1 MSKNKNKVTVKRNR
15 GHQFHQEKQK
25 LSIQDWKNEHTN
37 HFNQNIS
44 SKSGSFHKRNQ
55 EVVEQGKENFSVSK
69 EKNRTKSENFKKE
82 SIPSQPNHFNQGR
95 KQQLFRMEQDVPDKH
110 RESGTEGALTNK
122 EKRYFELSEKED
134 RHFNQEKS
142 EMDRNVED
150 GVSTK
155 ETFSFGLQSE
165 TGKQKQLDEKK
176 KIGTFSLQKDKRKK
190 EIRKQIDKFKQE
202 EKDIEPKGEDTFLT
216 KEKSLLESIS
226 EEDFYNQNKPVVL
239 QDENFKKKE
248 ELSIPKKSGHSSLKE
263 NRQKKKVRKQM
274 EKFYQEEKEVYDP
287 LSKDMDNDGVIDR
300 YDVDFRDSKVSYR
313 TLSED
318 EKGENKE
325 KKTNSDITKKEI
337 TSKKKRYNTDAKE
350 TLSKEPLPDDQ
361 KKYVRS
367 NFEDSKWT
375 RSKDD
380 KKKPFRNPRDSLH
393 ENDKGRWKPSDKEIP
408 KSEKT
413 TKKFETQKKKISKLQ
428 HKKGV
433 LEKKLKDKNRVN
445 IASKGAMATVGAV
458 NQYLESGKEENAGVD
473 AAYKVSDQ
481 VENISRKIYHHG
493 KKKNLK
499 RQKKITKLGKRI
511 ENQEKKLFFKKNMEE
526 MKKSAD
532 YQNTSRLRQFF
543 KRRQYKKQIQKKYK
557 YNVKNRIKKS
567 FIEGSKRFGEFVKFR
582 GKKIVFLSL
591 LAVGIFFMLFQAG
604 SMMMNMG
611 TGMVGN
617 TIGTTYLSSEDVLK
631 ETNQEFSSLEQ
642 ALQEEMNSVEE
653 NHPGYDEYI
662 INGKEKI
669 GHNVHELLSYITARY
684 GIVKNI
690 SEVESEL
697 QSLFQ
702 NMYTLT
708 YKEEIEIRYKTVT
721 SSYTDADGNE
731 HTESHEEPYEY
742 KKLIVTLEKREMDS
756 IIREVFQA
764 YPNNLSHYEI
774 LLASKGNME
783 LLFGNGSGDFSEIIN
798 NPDFSNPGLEF
809 NEESVKRIVHEA
821 EKHIG
826 KRYVFGANGPSNFDC
841 SSFVCWTYTHSGIKN
856 MPRTTAWGI
865 YKDYC
870 NPVSPSEAKAGDI
883 IFFKGTYNSGS
894 PISHVGIYVG
904 GGYMIHAGDPIQ
916 YARIDTPYWRDHF
929 YGFGRPK

>member
-1 MSKNKNKVTVKRNR
+1 MKNKNKRYKKNR
-15 GHQFHQEKQK
+15 EKSLHQE
-25 LSIQDWKNEHTN
+25 IQSLQPQTQDKSETEY
-37 HFNQNIS
+37 FKNQN
-44 SKSGSFHKRNQ
+44 
-55 EVVEQGKENFSVSK
+55 ETLLKEEMSA
-69 EKNRTKSENFKKE
+69 EKL
-82 SIPSQPNHFNQGR
+82 P
-95 KQQLFRMEQDVPDKH
+95 
-110 RESGTEGALTNK
+110 
-122 EKRYFELSEKED
+122 LSEKKQSNNSYRGYRNNNSD
-134 RHFNQEKS
+134 KNTSSYSLSDTGNINQNGS
-142 EMDRNVED
+142 
-150 GVSTK
+150 
-155 ETFSFGLQSE
+155 SFQAE
-165 TGKQKQLDEKK
+165 NRRKKMQKQ
-176 KIGTFSLQKDKRKK
+176 IN
-190 EIRKQIDKFKQE
+190 KFQ
-202 EKDIEPKGEDTFLT
+202 
-216 KEKSLLESIS
+216 
-226 EEDFYNQNKPVVL
+226 
-239 QDENFKKKE
+239 
-248 ELSIPKKSGHSSLKE
+248 
-263 NRQKKKVRKQM
+263 R
-274 EKFYQEEKEVYDP
+274 EEKEVYDP

-313 TLSED
+313 TLADD
-318 EKGENKE
+318 EKYDNRQSDKEKNYDDYVKNPKSKNKRYKNYVKDTFLKESPKSENKKYFKSNFDDKEFTRTKDTKKNSFQDVNDKRKTTDKNPSQKRKGKFENKE
-325 KKTNSDITKKEI
+325 
-337 TSKKKRYNTDAKE
+337 
-350 TLSKEPLPDDQ
+350 
-361 KKYVRS
+361 
-367 NFEDSKWT
+367 
-375 RSKDD
+375 
-380 KKKPFRNPRDSLH
+380 
-393 ENDKGRWKPSDKEIP
+393 
-408 KSEKT
+408 
-413 TKKFETQKKKISKLQ
+413 KKISKLQ
-428 HKKGV
+428 QKKQKQ
-433 LEKKLKDKNRVN
+433 EQKLKNKGIDGKTQSAKSAVIATGMVNR
-445 IASKGAMATVGAV
+445 
-458 NQYLESGKEENAGVD
+458 YLESGKEDNAGVD

-499 RQKKITKLGKRI
+499 RQKKITKLGKNI
-511 ENQEKKLFFKKNMEE
+511 ENQEKKLFFQKNMEE

-543 KRRQYKKQIQKKYK
+543 KRRQYKRKIQKKYK
-557 YNVKNRIKKS
+557 DSVKNRIKKS
-567 FIEGSKRFGEFVKFR
+567 FIEGSKRFGEFVKSR
-582 GKKIVFLSL
+582 GKKAVFLLL

-617 TIGTTYLSSEDVLK
+617 TVSTTYLSSEDTLK
-631 ETNQEFSSLEQ
+631 GVNQEFSSLEQ
-642 ALQEEMNSVEE
+642 ALQEEMDSVEE

-662 INGKEKI
+662 VKGKEKI
-669 GHNVHELLSYITARY
+669 GHNVHELLSYITSRY
-684 GIVKNI
+684 GVVENV

-731 HTESHEEPYEY
+731 HIESHEEPYEY

-756 IIREVFQA
+756 IIREVFQS
-764 YPNNLSHYEI
+764 YPDNLSHYEI

-783 LLFGNGSGDFSEIIN
+783 LIFGSGSDDFSEIIN

-916 YARIDTPYWRDHF
+916 YARIDTPYWKGHF

>member
-1 MSKNKNKVTVKRNR
+1 MRYAKNREKLLN
-15 GHQFHQEKQK
+15 QEKQSVQHK
-25 LSIQDWKNEHTN
+25 IQTNYETESPKNLNEALLKEEMSGEELPLPERKRSN
-37 HFNQNIS
+37 NSYRGYKNNNLDKNIS
-44 SKSGSFHKRNQ
+44 SYRSSDTGNINQNSTSFQ
-55 EVVEQGKENFSVSK
+55 
-69 EKNRTKSENFKKE
+69 
-82 SIPSQPNHFNQGR
+82 
-95 KQQLFRMEQDVPDKH
+95 
-110 RESGTEGALTNK
+110 A
-122 EKRYFELSEKED
+122 EKRRKKM
-134 RHFNQEKS
+134 Q
-142 EMDRNVED
+142 
-150 GVSTK
+150 
-155 ETFSFGLQSE
+155 
-165 TGKQKQLDEKK
+165 K
-176 KIGTFSLQKDKRKK
+176 KINKFQK
-190 EIRKQIDKFKQE
+190 
-202 EKDIEPKGEDTFLT
+202 
-216 KEKSLLESIS
+216 
-226 EEDFYNQNKPVVL
+226 
-239 QDENFKKKE
+239 
-248 ELSIPKKSGHSSLKE
+248 
-263 NRQKKKVRKQM
+263 
-274 EKFYQEEKEVYDP
+274 EEKEVYDP

-313 TLSED
+313 TLTDD
-318 EKGENKE
+318 EKYDNRQNDKEKNYDEYVKNPKSKNNRYKHYVKDTFLKESPKSENKKYFKSNFDDKEFTRNKDTKKNSFQDVKDKRKTTDKNPSQKRKGKFENKE
-325 KKTNSDITKKEI
+325 KK
-337 TSKKKRYNTDAKE
+337 
-350 TLSKEPLPDDQ
+350 
-361 KKYVRS
+361 
-367 NFEDSKWT
+367 
-375 RSKDD
+375 
-380 KKKPFRNPRDSLH
+380 
-393 ENDKGRWKPSDKEIP
+393 
-408 KSEKT
+408 
-413 TKKFETQKKKISKLQ
+413 ISKLRQ
-428 HKKGV
+428 KKQKQ
-433 LEKKLKDKNRVN
+433 EQKLKNKGIDGKTQSAKSAVIATGMVNR
-445 IASKGAMATVGAV
+445 
-458 NQYLESGKEENAGVD
+458 YLESGKEDNAGVD
-473 AAYKVSDQ
+473 AAYKVTDQ

-557 YNVKNRIKKS
+557 DSVKNRIKKS
-567 FIEGSKRFGEFVKFR
+567 LIESSKHFGEFVKSR

-591 LAVGIFFMLFQAG
+591 LALGIFFMLFQAG

-642 ALQEEMNSVEE
+642 ALQEEMDSVEE

-669 GHNVHELLSYITARY
+669 GHNVHELLSYITSRY
-684 GIVKNI
+684 GVVKNV
-690 SEVESEL
+690 SEIESEL

-731 HTESHEEPYEY
+731 HTESYEEPYEY
-742 KKLIVTLEKREMDS
+742 KKLIVTLEKREMDD
-756 IIREVFQA
+756 IIREAFQA
-764 YPNNLSHYEI
+764 YPDNLSHYEI

-783 LLFGNGSGDFSEIIN
+783 RVFGTGSGNLSEIVD

-826 KRYVFGANGPSNFDC
+826 KRYVFGANGPNNFDC
-841 SSFVCWTYTHSGIKN
+841 SSFVCWVYTHSGIKN

-865 YKDYC
+865 YKNYC
-870 NPVSPSEAKAGDI
+870 NPISPSEAKPGDI

-904 GGYMIHAGDPIQ
+904 GGYMIHAGDPIR
-916 YARIDTPYWRDHF
+916 YAKIDTPYWREHF
-929 YGFGRPK
+929 YGYGRPK

>member
-1 MSKNKNKVTVKRNR
+1 MKKQLRYKKSRAKNLAKNTSFSSNHQDTGEYDNNLLGDNR
-15 GHQFHQEKQK
+15 LSNTQEY
-25 LSIQDWKNEHTN
+25 H
-37 HFNQNIS
+37 S
-44 SKSGSFHKRNQ
+44 SKSIDVSSKKMQKNFYTQEDNLVKESMNLSKDKLISKNQSRHFMSGQYEKNIRNDELYPSGDNGEKNQ
-55 EVVEQGKENFSVSK
+55 TFLRKEN
-69 EKNRTKSENFKKE
+69 
-82 SIPSQPNHFNQGR
+82 H
-95 KQQLFRMEQDVPDKH
+95 
-110 RESGTEGALTNK
+110 
-122 EKRYFELSEKED
+122 
-134 RHFNQEKS
+134 
-142 EMDRNVED
+142 
-150 GVSTK
+150 
-155 ETFSFGLQSE
+155 
-165 TGKQKQLDEKK
+165 KK
-176 KIGTFSLQKDKRKK
+176 KL
-190 EIRKQIDKFKQE
+190 RKQIDKFNQE
-202 EKDIEPKGEDTFLT
+202 
-216 KEKSLLESIS
+216 
-226 EEDFYNQNKPVVL
+226 Q
-239 QDENFKKKE
+239 
-248 ELSIPKKSGHSSLKE
+248 
-263 NRQKKKVRKQM
+263 
-274 EKFYQEEKEVYDP
+274 EVYDP
-287 LSKDMDNDGVIDR
+287 LSKDMDNDGVIER
-300 YDVDFRDSKVSYR
+300 YNVDFRDSKVSYR
-313 TLSED
+313 TLTDD
-318 EKGENKE
+318 EKYDNRQNDKE
-325 KKTNSDITKKEI
+325 KNYDEYVKNPKSKNNRYKHYAKDTFLKE
-337 TSKKKRYNTDAKE
+337 SPKSEK
-350 TLSKEPLPDDQ
+350 Q

-367 NFEDSKWT
+367 NF
-375 RSKDD
+375 DD
-380 KKKPFRNPRDSLH
+380 KEFTRNKDTKKNSFQDVK
-393 ENDKGRWKPSDKEIP
+393 DKR
-408 KSEKT
+408 KT
-413 TKKFETQKKKISKLQ
+413 TDKNPSQKRKGKFENKEKKISKLRQ
-428 HKKGV
+428 KKQKQ
-433 LEKKLKDKNRVN
+433 EQKLKNKGIDGKKQSAKSAVIATGMVNR
-445 IASKGAMATVGAV
+445 
-458 NQYLESGKEENAGVD
+458 YLESGKEDNAGVD
-473 AAYKVSDQ
+473 AAYKVTDQ

-567 FIEGSKRFGEFVKFR
+567 FIEGSKRFGEFVKSR

-642 ALQEEMNSVEE
+642 ALQEEMDSVEE

-669 GHNVHELLSYITARY
+669 GHNVHELLSYITSRY
-684 GIVKNI
+684 GVVKNV
-690 SEVESEL
+690 SEIESEL

-742 KKLIVTLEKREMDS
+742 KKLIITLEKREMDS
-756 IIREVFQA
+756 IIREVFQS
-764 YPNNLSHYEI
+764 YPDNLSHYEI

-783 LLFGNGSGDFSEIIN
+783 LIFGNGSGDFSEIIN

-865 YKDYC
+865 YKNYC

>member
-1 MSKNKNKVTVKRNR
+1 MRYAKNREKLLN
-15 GHQFHQEKQK
+15 QEKQSVQHK
-25 LSIQDWKNEHTN
+25 IQTNYETESPKNLNEALLKEEMSGEELPLPERKRSN
-37 HFNQNIS
+37 NSYRGYKNNNLDKNIS
-44 SKSGSFHKRNQ
+44 SYSSSDTGNINQNSTSFQ
-55 EVVEQGKENFSVSK
+55 
-69 EKNRTKSENFKKE
+69 
-82 SIPSQPNHFNQGR
+82 
-95 KQQLFRMEQDVPDKH
+95 
-110 RESGTEGALTNK
+110 A
-122 EKRYFELSEKED
+122 EKRRKKMQKKINKFQKE
-134 RHFNQEKS
+134 
-142 EMDRNVED
+142 
-150 GVSTK
+150 
-155 ETFSFGLQSE
+155 
-165 TGKQKQLDEKK
+165 EKK
-176 KIGTFSLQKDKRKK
+176 
-190 EIRKQIDKFKQE
+190 
-202 EKDIEPKGEDTFLT
+202 
-216 KEKSLLESIS
+216 
-226 EEDFYNQNKPVVL
+226 
-239 QDENFKKKE
+239 
-248 ELSIPKKSGHSSLKE
+248 
-263 NRQKKKVRKQM
+263 
-274 EKFYQEEKEVYDP
+274 VYDP

-313 TLSED
+313 TLTDD
-318 EKGENKE
+318 EKYDNRQNDKE
-325 KKTNSDITKKEI
+325 KNYDEYVKNPKSKNNRYKHYAKDTFLKE
-337 TSKKKRYNTDAKE
+337 SPKSEK
-350 TLSKEPLPDDQ
+350 Q

-367 NFEDSKWT
+367 NF
-375 RSKDD
+375 DD
-380 KKKPFRNPRDSLH
+380 KEFTRNKD
-393 ENDKGRWKPSDKEIP
+393 
-408 KSEKT
+408 
-413 TKKFETQKKKISKLQ
+413 TKKNSFQDVKDKRKTADKNTSQKRKGKFEKQEKKISKLRQ
-428 HKKGV
+428 KKQKQ
-433 LEKKLKDKNRVN
+433 EQKLKN
-445 IASKGAMATVGAV
+445 KGIDGKTQSAKSAVIATVGAV
-458 NQYLESGKEENAGVD
+458 NQYLESGKEDNAGVD
-473 AAYKVSDQ
+473 AAYKVTDQ
-481 VENISRKIYHHG
+481 VENSSRKIYHHG

-567 FIEGSKRFGEFVKFR
+567 FIEGSKRFGEFVKSR

-642 ALQEEMNSVEE
+642 ALQEEMDSVEE

-690 SEVESEL
+690 SEIESEL

-742 KKLIVTLEKREMDS
+742 KKLIVTLEKREMDT
-756 IIREVFQA
+756 IIREVFQS
-764 YPNNLSHYEI
+764 YPDNLSHYEI

-783 LLFGNGSGDFSEIIN
+783 LIFGNGSGDFSEIIN

-826 KRYVFGANGPSNFDC
+826 KRYVFGANGPNNFDC

-865 YKDYC
+865 YKNYC